1 MCACCVCVCMCT
13 CCVCVDS
20 ACVYVCV
27 WGRGRGGGSQDVH
40 YHSKLKVVSVHKS
53 EEHKDIIFFSLTSLE
68 SCTCTLKETKST
80 SMYLYFH
87 SFFSVYITVISCK
100 HSCIQALSVVPIGC
114 YCLVATT
121 YTCNYQ
127 DFSSQLRS
135 LRVYQE
141 NRNLQLQ
148 CFLNEKLLP
157 VHIWMYTHTVH
168 TPKPMHTCN
177 THTHTHTHTHV
188 ITIRLHIFY
197 TYDLSPFSP
206 RILVAPTLSLSL
218 SLRGGK
224 GGGT

>member
-1 MCACCVCVCMCT
+1 MCLRVCVGVCACVMCACCVSVCACVMCACCVCVCMCT

-20 ACVYVCV
+20 ARVYVCV
-27 WGRGRGGGSQDVH
+27 WGRGRGGG
-40 YHSKLKVVSVHKS
+40 
-53 EEHKDIIFFSLTSLE
+53 FTR
-68 SCTCTLKETKST
+68 CTLSSKIESSQRTQKWRTQRHYFLLADKFRKLHMHTQGNET
-80 SMYLYFH
+80 YFYFH
-87 SFFSVYITVISCK
+87 SPFSVYITVISCK

-177 THTHTHTHTHV
+177 THTHTHTWLQLDYIHSTL
-188 ITIRLHIFY
+188 TI
-197 TYDLSPFSP
+197 
-206 RILVAPTLSLSL
+206 
-218 SLRGGK
+218 
-224 GGGT
+224 